1 MLNQLAGSNFSS
13 NINARSQGLLLA
25 VGSTGRVGADGSLQL
40 TGGGDLN
47 LRVGGA
53 LNPDS
58 VFANG
63 HLNGA
68 VINLRGHAQIDSGA
82 IGRIDLRYGNVA
94 SAQSPGN
101 ACVRLLQ
108 SHT

>member
-1 MLNQLAGSNFSS
+1 M
-13 NINARSQGLLLA
+13 A

-53 LNPDS
+53 LNPEGLFVS
-58 VFANG
+58 G

-68 VINLRGHAQIDSGA
+68 VINLRGTRRLTAAPSVESIFNTAMLSQHSPQEKRGPTTPSNPHEG
-82 IGRIDLRYGNVA
+82 LRPA
-94 SAQSPGN
+94 A
-101 ACVRLLQ
+101 
-108 SHT
+108 